1 MFSATRKTAG
11 RDSGAFGAI
20 LTTVFAPAS
29 LFFGFPRS
37 KAAAL
42 DRPDQ
47 CPREYKN
54 RKTSFL
60 HPFTLFIVSKLF
72 RNARHSGSL
81 PKHGDPL
88 FRQRKTLCR
97 IRQHPKPSKKPNPA
111 MPRHEAK
118 NKSIPRR
125 QCLRGMPSAN
135 HSPKRFLLEQ
145 GVFPQHRLCRAGKSN
160 ALRRKR
166 LSEGAGAADA
176 AQHKVDCFS
185 VCGAGS
191 ADLSHFCR
199 KPYQLRTTCVIRYF
213 FHVS

>member
-20 LTTVFAPAS
+20 LTVFVSAS

-42 DRPDQ
+42 NRPDQ

-60 HPFTLFIVSKLF
+60 RPFTLFIVSKLF

-97 IRQHPKPSKKPNPA
+97 IRRHPKPSKKPNPA

-125 QCLRGMPSAN
+125 QCLRGIPSAN

-160 ALRRKR
+160 ALRRKKTQR
-166 LSEGAGAADA
+166 RSRGCRCSAA
-176 AQHKVDCFS
+176 
-185 VCGAGS
+185 
-191 ADLSHFCR
+191 
-199 KPYQLRTTCVIRYF
+199 
-213 FHVS
+213 